1 MSTLASA
8 VQNELAMTRR
18 KRVEAAKKLFCA
30 FESCAGR
37 SQGSI
42 LGIIDVLYAT
52 GNIHDAEDFIG
63 FVYKYY
69 DTNTVERM
77 ALIEDTFSDETGVES
92 RIN

>member
-1 MSTLASA
+1 MI
-8 VQNELAMTRR
+8 RR
-18 KRVEAAKKLFCA
+18 KRVEAAKKLFCV
-30 FESCAGR
+30 FESCAGC

-42 LGIIDVLYAT
+42 LGLIDVLYAT

-69 DTNTVERM
+69 DTNAGERM
-77 ALIEDTFSDETGVES
+77 ALIEETFSDETKVEA